1 MRLGDVE
8 RVAAVV
14 SQNAKAMNEMRGG
27 LGAQTRTMEQM
38 VREAARLSD
47 MSVQLGEVARRFRT
61 R

>member
-1 MRLGDVE
+1 
-8 RVAAVV
+8 VV
-14 SQNAKAMNEMRGG
+14 GQNAKAMSEMRGG
-27 LGAQTRTMEQM
+27 LSAQMRTMEQM